1 MKILI
6 WVIVI
11 VVIGVVLF
19 YILRKAMGGDTSSI
33 QKEMAY
39 GPFVIR
45 VNAISG
51 KTYNINSGMSTQ
63 TNVSYSIWYE
73 GKPVEFPSA
82 LQTNT
87 GLPYLWM
94 VYALPDAPAPTLLA
108 GSQSLYLIYLKDG
121 QPIVE
126 PLIEQRSDFA
136 SVQFLDSEGGQ
147 PGTFMLV
154 FSKSDTLNLDQLDI
168 LKGGRYL
175 LVSEHTVLD
184 VHTGKQM
191 LFNKDNNA
199 IDN

>member
-6 WVIVI
+6 WLVVI
-11 VVIGVVLF
+11 VVIGVILF
-19 YILRKAMGGDTSSI
+19 YVLRKAMGAETTSLH
-33 QKEMAY
+33 KEISY
-39 GPFVIR
+39 GPFVIQ
-45 VNAISG
+45 VDAISG
-51 KTYNINSGMSTQ
+51 KVYNFNNGGMSTQ

-108 GSQSLYLIYLKDG
+108 GSQSLYLIYIKDG

-126 PLIEQRSDFA
+126 PLIEQRTDFA

-147 PGTFMLV
+147 PGTFMEV
-154 FSKSDTLNLDQLDI
+154 FSRGDTLGMDKLDT
-168 LKGGRYL
+168 LKGG
-175 LVSEHTVLD
+175 
-184 VHTGKQM
+184 
-191 LFNKDNNA
+191 
-199 IDN
+199 